1 MKRTILFKAKDVK
14 TGKWVEGYYAY
25 NMDDDIHII
34 YTTNDRLPFEVDGN
48 TVCQYSGL
56 KDKKGKMIWENDT
69 LNVGANLTATIKY
82 VDENTADWGDEIHC
96 AFHAKIKSISM
107 GKETKTIAI
116 DSYFKDN
123 CWVTGNIH
131 D

>member
-48 TVCQYSGL
+48 TVCQYSWV
-56 KDKKGKMIWENDT
+56 KDSRGN
-69 LNVGANLTATIKY
+69 
-82 VDENTADWGDEIHC
+82 
-96 AFHAKIKSISM
+96 KIFDDDIR
-107 GKETKTIAI
+107 
-116 DSYFKDN
+116 KDN
-123 CWVTGNIH
+123 EGEEFRIIRTFEKKIFRII
-131 D
+131 